1 MSDFEIEIGKHGL
14 EVEAK
19 GKALFW
25 IVTATFLTG
34 LAVGVY
40 VGYKG
45 GHKIDKFKKRWCHGL
60 YTCVHMNICIA
71 YSFLRLLALWRQYM
85 YCTCVYKHTHVS
97 IHVSNVVRKCS
108 ALISC
113 EEWILVNKGSFPS
126 LIIFPSSKR
135 ERVNSSSFFRRGRK
149 TGTQTSCAVWECVY
163 KRVCGVLCD
172 RLSMCPD
179 LLVHIQL
186 KFPFMWYVASNFI
199 FCTIILFFLW
209 INIFNVFIFVI
220 VDVHVYES

>member
-60 YTCVHMNICIA
+60 YTCTYEH
-71 YSFLRLLALWRQYM
+71 LHRLLVSPTPGFVKALNCSTFIHVLYM
-85 YCTCVYKHTHVS
+85 CIYVQAHTCVYTH
-97 IHVSNVVRKCS
+97 IKCS

-163 KRVCGVLCD
+163 KRACGVLYV
-172 RLSMCPD
+172 RLFHVPGFFSSYS
-179 LLVHIQL
+179 IEIS
-186 KFPFMWYVASNFI
+186 FYVI
-199 FCTIILFFLW
+199 CC
-209 INIFNVFIFVI
+209 
-220 VDVHVYES
+220 E